1 MDSQEECS
9 ICTRFRGVLQM
20 RFYRGMYKGME
31 KKVEPTVLSTYDETK
46 LVKGSCCSDD
56 GLRRR
61 PSMRSENNNNDNN
74 SNTE

>member
-9 ICTRFRGVLQM
+9 ICARFRGVLQM

-46 LVKGSCCSDD
+46 LVKGS
-56 GLRRR
+56 
-61 PSMRSENNNNDNN
+61 
-74 SNTE
+74 NTE